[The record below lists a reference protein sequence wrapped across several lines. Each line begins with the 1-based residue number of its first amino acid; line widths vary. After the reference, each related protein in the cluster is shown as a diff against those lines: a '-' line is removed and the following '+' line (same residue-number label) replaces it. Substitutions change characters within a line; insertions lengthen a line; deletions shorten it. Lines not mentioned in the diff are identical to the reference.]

1 MALGGLL
8 VGLGIWSIFSRV
20 DRHKS
25 RVLIAENQY
34 MENPTPVM
42 DPKRHSSWDTDILII
57 GSGAAGLRA
66 ALAASERAD
75 VTLIT
80 KTTLTESNTHYA
92 QGGIAVAMNLDDT
105 IALHIKDTCAAGVG
119 LCDVHAVEMMVS
131 EGIPRVAELLDWG
144 ANFDWE
150 GALPRFTQEAAHSRR
165 RIVHKGD
172 ATGRETTDVLI
183 QRVLNTERIKVL
195 QSAFAIDLLTAN
207 DAAGREETLTC
218 YGASAV
224 VDGALVYIRARATI
238 LATGGLGRIY
248 PCTSNP
254 KVATGDGFAAAWRA
268 GCEMVDMEFVQ
279 FHPTTLCLDGAPNFL
294 ISEAVRG
301 EGGELINIR
310 GERFMWKYHEKGE
323 LAPRDVVSRS
333 IQNEM
338 ELTGFPCVYLDITHK
353 PAEFIRERFPTISD
367 TTKRYGLDISVDL
380 IPVRPGAHFMMGGIR
395 TNTDTETNLKGLYA
409 CGEVACTGVH
419 GANRLASNSLLECL
433 VFGARAGTNAAIFA
447 ESESPDHPPDIPAV
461 DNVLASVETD
471 LTFVE
476 AVKDAT
482 REVLWE
488 NVSIERNGE
497 GLRQTLAELQ
507 DLTVSLESLQTAS
520 VERTVETTDA
530 IGQMPSVSPVL
541 LQTTDVELIEAVNML
556 NVALMITQSALVR
569 TESRGAHYR
578 ADFPTQNDTDWSRR
592 VLLTQDKT
600 PEVVAL

>member
-1 MALGGLL
+1 
-8 VGLGIWSIFSRV
+8 
-20 DRHKS
+20 
-25 RVLIAENQY
+25 
-34 MENPTPVM
+34 MENSTSVM
-42 DPKRHSSWDTDILII
+42 NPERHSSWDTDVLII

-105 IALHIKDTCAAGVG
+105 IALHIKDTCAAGAG
-119 LCDVHAVEMMVS
+119 LCDAQAVEMMVS
-131 EGIPRVAELLDWG
+131 EGIPRVGELLDWG

-183 QRVLNTERIKVL
+183 QRVLNTERIQVL
-195 QSAFAIDLLTAN
+195 QRAFAIDLLTDAN
-207 DAAGREETLTC
+207 VPTGHEEPRAC
-218 YGASAV
+218 YGVTAV
-224 VDGALVYIRARATI
+224 VDEELVYIRAKATI
-238 LATGGLGRIY
+238 LATGGLGRLY

-279 FHPTTLCLDGAPNFL
+279 FHPTTLYLDGAPNFL

-301 EGGELINIR
+301 EGGQLINIR
-310 GERFMWKYHEKGE
+310 GERFMRKYHEKEE

-333 IQNEM
+333 IQSEM

-353 PAEFIRERFPTISD
+353 PAEFIFERFPTISD

-447 ESESPDHPPDIPAV
+447 ESGSPDHPPNIPTV
-461 DNVLASVETD
+461 DNTLMSVETD
-471 LTFVE
+471 LTFIE
-476 AVKDAT
+476 AIKDAT

-488 NVSIERNGE
+488 NVSIERDGE
-497 GLRQTLAELQ
+497 GLKQTLAELQ
-507 DLTVSLESLQTAS
+507 DLTVSLEGTH
-520 VERTVETTDA
+520 VV
-530 IGQMPSVSPVL
+530 GQSHSVSPVL
-541 LQTTDVELIEAVNML
+541 LQTTDVEIIEAVNML
-556 NVALMITQSALVR
+556 NVALMITESALVR

-578 ADFPTQNDTDWSRR
+578 ADFPTQDDTEWHRR
-592 VLLTQDKT
+592 VLLTRDEA
-600 PEVVAL
+600 PEVVALNHPE

>member
-1 MALGGLL
+1 
-8 VGLGIWSIFSRV
+8 
-20 DRHKS
+20 
-25 RVLIAENQY
+25 
-34 MENPTPVM
+34 MENPTSAMNPEAHL
-42 DPKRHSSWDTDILII
+42 KWDTDVLII

-66 ALAASERAD
+66 ALAASEHAD

-105 IALHIKDTCAAGVG
+105 IALHIKDTCAAGAG
-119 LCDVHAVEMMVS
+119 LCNVEAVEMMVS

-150 GALPRFTQEAAHSRR
+150 GTLPRFTREAAHSRR

-183 QRVLNTERIKVL
+183 QRVLNTERIHVL
-195 QSAFAIDLLTAN
+195 QNTFAIDLLT
-207 DAAGREETLTC
+207 DAHGEAQDTDATAC
-218 YGASAV
+218 YGVTAIVEEQIVS
-224 VDGALVYIRARATI
+224 IRAKATI

-279 FHPTTLCLDGAPNFL
+279 FHPTTLFLDGAPNFL

-301 EGGELINIR
+301 EGGKLLSIR
-310 GERFMWKYHEKGE
+310 GERFMEKYHEKGE
-323 LAPRDVVSRS
+323 LAPRDVVSRA
-333 IQNEM
+333 IQSEM
-338 ELTGFPCVYLDITHK
+338 DLTGFPCVFLDITHK
-353 PAEFIRERFPTISD
+353 PEDFILERFPTISD
-367 TTKRYGLDISVDL
+367 TTKRYGLNINMDL

-395 TNTDTETNLKGLYA
+395 TNTDTQTNLEGLYA

-433 VFGARAGTNAAIFA
+433 VYGARAGTNAAIFA
-447 ESESPDHPPDIPAV
+447 NNYQSSVITGQLKRGSRTAMRDSLTDNRKLKTDDYSIESIQDVIR
-461 DNVLASVETD
+461 ET
-471 LTFVE
+471 
-476 AVKDAT
+476 
-482 REVLWE
+482 LWK

-497 GLRQTLAELQ
+497 GLQETLAELQ
-507 DLTVSLESLQTAS
+507 DLM
-520 VERTVETTDA
+520 ERLGRVLTNPEVADIATVET
-530 IGQMPSVSPVL
+530 
-541 LQTTDVELIEAVNML
+541 VNML
-556 NVALMITQSALVR
+556 NVALMITQSALAR

-578 ADFPTQNDTDWSRR
+578 ADFPA
-592 VLLTQDKT
+592 QDDAEWQQRILITRDNT
-600 PEVVAL
+600 PKAISL

>member
-1 MALGGLL
+1 
-8 VGLGIWSIFSRV
+8 
-20 DRHKS
+20 
-25 RVLIAENQY
+25 
-34 MENPTPVM
+34 MENPTSTV
-42 DPKRHSSWDTDILII
+42 KIKEGHSSWDTDVLII

-66 ALAASERAD
+66 ALAASEHSN

-105 IALHIKDTCAAGVG
+105 IALHIQDTCTAGAG
-119 LCDVHAVEMMVS
+119 LCDVKAVEMMVS

-150 GALPRFTQEAAHSRR
+150 GTLPRFTQEAAHSRR

-183 QRVLNTERIKVL
+183 QRVLSTKNIHVL
-195 QSAFAIDLLTAN
+195 QNTFAIDLLT
-207 DAAGREETLTC
+207 DAETTKGREETNTC
-218 YGASAV
+218 YGAIAIVDEQV
-224 VDGALVYIRARATI
+224 VCIRARATI

-279 FHPTTLCLDGAPNFL
+279 FHPTTLYLDGAPNFL

-301 EGGELINIR
+301 EGGQLINIR
-310 GERFMWKYHEKGE
+310 GERFMEKYHEKGE
-323 LAPRDVVSRS
+323 LAPRDVVSRAN
-333 IQNEM
+333 QTEM

-353 PAEFIRERFPTISD
+353 PAEFILERFPTISD
-367 TTKRYGLDISVDL
+367 TTKHYGLDISIDL

-433 VFGARAGTNAAIFA
+433 VYGARAGTNAATFA
-447 ESESPDHPPDIPAV
+447 SLQPSHPPDRLSS
-461 DNVLASVETD
+461 DNIETPLTAPIETD
-471 LTFVE
+471 LVFIE
-476 AVKDAT
+476 AIKDAI
-482 REVLWE
+482 RETLWE

-497 GLRQTLAELQ
+497 GLEQTLAELQ
-507 DLTVSLESLQTAS
+507 DLAADLGNVPARPESKDIAMI
-520 VERTVETTDA
+520 ET
-530 IGQMPSVSPVL
+530 IN
-541 LQTTDVELIEAVNML
+541 IL
-556 NVALMITQSALVR
+556 NVALMITESALAR

-578 ADFPTQNDTDWSRR
+578 ADFPTQDDTNWHCRTVITD
-592 VLLTQDKT
+592 DNP
-600 PEVVAL
+600 PEVIPL

>member
-1 MALGGLL
+1 
-8 VGLGIWSIFSRV
+8 
-20 DRHKS
+20 
-25 RVLIAENQY
+25 
-34 MENPTPVM
+34 MENPTSAMNPE
-42 DPKRHSSWDTDILII
+42 RHSGWDTDVLII

-66 ALAASERAD
+66 ALAASEHAN

-105 IALHIKDTCAAGVG
+105 IALHIKDTCTAGAG
-119 LCDVHAVEMMVS
+119 LCDVKAVEMMVS

-150 GALPRFTQEAAHSRR
+150 GTLPRFTQEAAHSRR

-183 QRVLNTERIKVL
+183 QRVLNTQNIHVL
-195 QSAFAIDLLTAN
+195 QNTFAIDLLT
-207 DAAGREETLTC
+207 DAETPEAREETVTC
-218 YGASAV
+218 YGVTAIVDEEV
-224 VDGALVYIRARATI
+224 VCIRAKATI
-238 LATGGLGRIY
+238 LATGGLGRVY

-279 FHPTTLCLDGAPNFL
+279 FHPTTLYLDGAPNFL

-301 EGGELINIR
+301 EGGRLINIR
-310 GERFMWKYHEKGE
+310 GERFMEKYHEKGE
-323 LAPRDVVSRS
+323 LAPRDVVSRA
-333 IQNEM
+333 IQIEM

-353 PAEFIRERFPTISD
+353 PAEFIHERFPTISD
-367 TTKRYGLDISVDL
+367 TTKRYGLDISIDL

-395 TNTDTETNLKGLYA
+395 TNTDTETNLNGLYA

-433 VFGARAGTNAAIFA
+433 VYGARAGTNAAAFA
-447 ESESPDHPPDIPAV
+447 VLQPSHPPDISLA
-461 DNVLASVETD
+461 DNTEMSQMPHIEADLVSSIEAINDAIRET
-471 LTFVE
+471 
-476 AVKDAT
+476 
-482 REVLWE
+482 LWE

-497 GLRQTLAELQ
+497 GLRQTLAGLQ
-507 DLTVSLESLQTAS
+507 DLTTSLGNVPAK
-520 VERTVETTDA
+520 
-530 IGQMPSVSPVL
+530 PVAG
-541 LQTTDVELIEAVNML
+541 DIALIETVNML
-556 NVALMITQSALVR
+556 DVALMITESALAR

-578 ADFPTQNDTDWSRR
+578 ADFPTRDDIDWHRR
-592 VLLTQDKT
+592 ILIKDDDPL
-600 PEVVAL
+600 EVISLD

>member
-1 MALGGLL
+1 
-8 VGLGIWSIFSRV
+8 
-20 DRHKS
+20 
-25 RVLIAENQY
+25 
-34 MENPTPVM
+34 MENPTSAVNPES
-42 DPKRHSSWDTDILII
+42 HSSWDTDVLIV

-66 ALAASERAD
+66 ALAASEHTS

-105 IALHIKDTCAAGVG
+105 IALHIKDTCAAGAG
-119 LCDVHAVEMMVS
+119 LCNVKAVEMMVS

-150 GALPRFTQEAAHSRR
+150 GTLPRFTQEAAHSRR

-183 QRVLNTERIKVL
+183 QRVLNTENIHVL
-195 QSAFAIDLLTAN
+195 QNTFAIDLLT
-207 DAAGREETLTC
+207 DAEVTEERQETVTC
-218 YGASAV
+218 YGVTAI
-224 VDGALVYIRARATI
+224 VDGQVVSIRAKATI
-238 LATGGLGRIY
+238 LATGGLGRVY

-279 FHPTTLCLDGAPNFL
+279 FHPTTLYLDGAPNFL

-301 EGGELINIR
+301 EGGQLINIR
-310 GERFMWKYHEKGE
+310 GERFMEKYHEKGE
-323 LAPRDVVSRS
+323 LAPRDVVSRA
-333 IQNEM
+333 IQIEM

-353 PAEFIRERFPTISD
+353 PAEFILERFPTISD
-367 TTKRYGLDISVDL
+367 TTKHYGLDISVDL

-395 TNTDTETNLKGLYA
+395 TNTDTETNLEALYA

-433 VFGARAGTNAAIFA
+433 VYGARAGTNAAAFA
-447 ESESPDHPPDIPAV
+447 SSQPAHSPDVLHPGNTGTSQVPH
-461 DNVLASVETD
+461 VETD
-471 LTFVE
+471 LAFIE
-476 AVKDAT
+476 AVQDAI
-482 REVLWE
+482 RETLWE

-497 GLRQTLAELQ
+497 GLEQTLAELQ
-507 DLTVSLESLQTAS
+507 DLTTNLGNVPATPGPGDI
-520 VERTVETTDA
+520 VR
-530 IGQMPSVSPVL
+530 
-541 LQTTDVELIEAVNML
+541 IEAVNML
-556 NVALMITQSALVR
+556 NVALMITESALAR

-578 ADFPTQNDTDWSRR
+578 ADFPTQNDNDWHRR
-592 VLLTQDKT
+592 ILMTRGKLS
-600 PEVVAL
+600 EVVPLGMAVGS

>member
-1 MALGGLL
+1 
-8 VGLGIWSIFSRV
+8 
-20 DRHKS
+20 
-25 RVLIAENQY
+25 
-34 MENPTPVM
+34 MENSTSAVNPE
-42 DPKRHSSWDTDILII
+42 RHSGWDTDVLII

-66 ALAASERAD
+66 ALAASEHAN

-105 IALHIKDTCAAGVG
+105 IALHITDTCTAGAG
-119 LCDVHAVEMMVS
+119 LCDVKAVEMMVS

-150 GALPRFTQEAAHSRR
+150 GTLPRFTQEAAHSRR

-183 QRVLNTERIKVL
+183 QRVLNTENIHVL
-195 QSAFAIDLLTAN
+195 QNTFAIDLLT
-207 DAAGREETLTC
+207 DAETPKGREETVTC
-218 YGASAV
+218 YGVTAIVDEEV
-224 VDGALVYIRARATI
+224 VCIRAKATI
-238 LATGGLGRIY
+238 LATGGLGRVY

-279 FHPTTLCLDGAPNFL
+279 FHPTTLYLDGAPNFL

-301 EGGELINIR
+301 EGGRLINIR
-310 GERFMWKYHEKGE
+310 GERFMEKYHENEE
-323 LAPRDVVSRS
+323 LAPRDVVSRA
-333 IQNEM
+333 IQIEM

-353 PAEFIRERFPTISD
+353 PAEFIHERFPTITD
-367 TTKRYGLDISVDL
+367 TTKRYGLDISIDL

-433 VFGARAGTNAAIFA
+433 VYGARAGTSAATFTA
-447 ESESPDHPPDIPAV
+447 LQPSHPPAISLA
-461 DNVLASVETD
+461 DNTEMSQVPHIEADLASS
-471 LTFVE
+471 VE
-476 AVKDAT
+476 AIKDAI
-482 REVLWE
+482 RETLWE

-497 GLRQTLAELQ
+497 GLRQTLAGLQ
-507 DLTVSLESLQTAS
+507 DLTTSLGNVPAKPT
-520 VERTVETTDA
+520 
-530 IGQMPSVSPVL
+530 PS
-541 LQTTDVELIEAVNML
+541 DIALIEVVNML
-556 NVALMITQSALVR
+556 NVALMITESALAR

-578 ADFPTQNDTDWSRR
+578 ADFPTRDDIDWHRRILIKNDNP
-592 VLLTQDKT
+592 
-600 PEVVAL
+600 PEVISLE

>member
-1 MALGGLL
+1 
-8 VGLGIWSIFSRV
+8 
-20 DRHKS
+20 
-25 RVLIAENQY
+25 
-34 MENPTPVM
+34 MENPTSAVNSE
-42 DPKRHSSWDTDILII
+42 RHSGWDTDVLII

-66 ALAASERAD
+66 ALAASEHAN

-105 IALHIKDTCAAGVG
+105 IDLHIKDTCEAGAR
-119 LCDVHAVEMMVS
+119 LCDVKAVEMMVS

-150 GALPRFTQEAAHSRR
+150 GTLPRFTQEAAHSRR

-183 QRVLNTERIKVL
+183 QRVLNTKNIHVL
-195 QSAFAIDLLTAN
+195 QNTFAIDLLT
-207 DAAGREETLTC
+207 DAESAKDSEETLTC
-218 YGASAV
+218 YGVTAIVGEEV
-224 VDGALVYIRARATI
+224 VCIRAKATI

-279 FHPTTLCLDGAPNFL
+279 FHPTTLYLDGAPNFL

-301 EGGELINIR
+301 EGGQLINIR
-310 GERFMWKYHEKGE
+310 GERFMEKYHEKGE
-323 LAPRDVVSRS
+323 LAPRDVVSRA
-333 IQNEM
+333 IQIEM

-353 PAEFIRERFPTISD
+353 PVDFIHERFPTISD

-395 TNTDTETNLKGLYA
+395 TNTDTETNLTGLYA

-433 VFGARAGTNAAIFA
+433 VYGARAGTNAAAFA
-447 ESESPDHPPDIPAV
+447 ALQPSHPSDILPAGNTETSQISGIKE
-461 DNVLASVETD
+461 DLASI
-471 LTFVE
+471 E
-476 AVKDAT
+476 AIKDAI
-482 REVLWE
+482 RETLWE

-507 DLTVSLESLQTAS
+507 NL
-520 VERTVETTDA
+520 TTDLGTVPA
-530 IGQMPSVSPVL
+530 ILAPGD
-541 LQTTDVELIEAVNML
+541 TTLIETVNML
-556 NVALMITQSALVR
+556 NVALMITESALAR

-578 ADFPTQNDTDWSRR
+578 ADFPTQDDIGWHRR
-592 VLLTQDKT
+592 ILIKNGNP
-600 PEVVAL
+600 PEVISLN

>member
-1 MALGGLL
+1 MPQSALFPC
-8 VGLGIWSIFSRV
+8 SSKKF
-20 DRHKS
+20 
-25 RVLIAENQY
+25 
-34 MENPTPVM
+34 MENPTYQM
-42 DPKRHSSWDTDILII
+42 NPKRHSSWDTDVLII

-105 IALHIKDTCAAGVG
+105 IALHIKDTCDAGAG
-119 LCDVHAVEMMVS
+119 LCDIQAVEMMVS

-150 GALPRFTQEAAHSRR
+150 GTLPRFTQEAAHSRR

-183 QRVLNTERIKVL
+183 QRVLNAERIHVL
-195 QSAFAIDLLTAN
+195 QSAFAIDLLT
-207 DAAGREETLTC
+207 DADVSKRNGGDVTC
-218 YGASAV
+218 YGTTAI
-224 VDGALVYIRARATI
+224 VDGEFVCLQAKTTI
-238 LATGGLGRIY
+238 LATGGLGRVY

-301 EGGELINIR
+301 EGGALINIR
-310 GERFMWKYHEKGE
+310 GEHFMGKYHEKGE

-333 IQNEM
+333 IQKEM
-338 ELTGFPCVYLDITHK
+338 ELTEFPCVYLDITHK
-353 PAEFIRERFPTISD
+353 PAEFILERFPTISD
-367 TTKRYGLDISVDL
+367 TTKYYGLDISIDL

-395 TNTDTETNLKGLYA
+395 TNTATETNLKGLYA

-433 VFGARAGTNAAIFA
+433 VYGARAGTNAAMFA
-447 ESESPDHPPDIPAV
+447 ASQMSDHPPNNISMLGD
-461 DNVLASVETD
+461 ASTSIETD
-471 LTFVE
+471 LTAIE
-476 AVKDAT
+476 DAKNT
-482 REVLWE
+482 IQETLWE
-488 NVSIERNGE
+488 NVSIERNDE
-497 GLRQTLAELQ
+497 GLSQALAELQ
-507 DLTVSLESLQTAS
+507 DLTTSLENLQITAP
-520 VERTVETTDA
+520 T
-530 IGQMPSVSPVL
+530 L
-541 LQTTDVELIEAVNML
+541 LQTTDVEMIEAVNML
-556 NVALMITQSALVR
+556 HVALMITRSALVR

-578 ADFPTQNDTDWSRR
+578 ADFPTQNDTNWHRR
-592 VLLTQDKT
+592 VLLTRDKS
-600 PEVVAL
+600 PAVIDL

>member
-1 MALGGLL
+1 
-8 VGLGIWSIFSRV
+8 
-20 DRHKS
+20 
-25 RVLIAENQY
+25 
-34 MENPTPVM
+34 MENPTSVM
-42 DPKRHSSWDTDILII
+42 NPKRHSSWDTDVLII

-80 KTTLTESNTHYA
+80 KTALTESNTHYA

-105 IALHIKDTCAAGVG
+105 VALHIKDTCAAGAG
-119 LCDVHAVEMMVS
+119 LCDTQAVEMMVS

-183 QRVLNTERIKVL
+183 QRVLNTEHIRVM
-195 QSAFAIDLLTAN
+195 QSTFAVDLLT
-207 DAAGREETLTC
+207 DAEVTNGSEETVRCHGVT
-218 YGASAV
+218 AV
-224 VDGALVYIRARATI
+224 VDGAFVYIHAKATI
-238 LATGGLGRIY
+238 LATGGLGRLY

-279 FHPTTLCLDGAPNFL
+279 FHPTTLYLDGAPNFL

-301 EGGELINIR
+301 EGGQLINIR
-310 GERFMWKYHEKGE
+310 GERFMRKYHEKEE

-333 IQNEM
+333 IQSEM

-367 TTKRYGLDISVDL
+367 TTKRYGLDISIDL

-395 TNTDTETNLKGLYA
+395 TNTDTETNLRGLYA

-433 VFGARAGTNAAIFA
+433 VFGARAGTRAATFA
-447 ESESPDHPPDIPAV
+447 ESQASAHPPDIAAV
-461 DNVLASVETD
+461 DNTLTSVETD
-471 LTFVE
+471 LAFVE
-476 AVKDAT
+476 VLKDAT
-482 REVLWE
+482 RETLWE

-497 GLRQTLAELQ
+497 GLSQTLAELQ
-507 DLTVSLESLQTAS
+507 DLIVSLEKLANNVSRKNRGNDRFCWSDLLGF
-520 VERTVETTDA
+520 
-530 IGQMPSVSPVL
+530 INPSS
-541 LQTTDVELIEAVNML
+541 
-556 NVALMITQSALVR
+556 
-569 TESRGAHYR
+569 
-578 ADFPTQNDTDWSRR
+578 NDRCRDN
-592 VLLTQDKT
+592 
-600 PEVVAL
+600 

>member
-1 MALGGLL
+1 MEKSTSAVNPEQHSGL
-8 VGLGIWSIFSRV
+8 
-20 DRHKS
+20 
-25 RVLIAENQY
+25 
-34 MENPTPVM
+34 
-42 DPKRHSSWDTDILII
+42 DTDVLII

-66 ALAASERAD
+66 ALAASERAS

-105 IALHIKDTCAAGVG
+105 IALHIKDTCAAGAG
-119 LCDVHAVEMMVS
+119 LCDVEAVEMMVS

-150 GALPRFTQEAAHSRR
+150 GTLPRFTQEAAHSRR

-183 QRVLNTERIKVL
+183 QRVLNTENIHVL
-195 QSAFAIDLLTAN
+195 QNTFAIDLLT
-207 DAAGREETLTC
+207 DAETPEERQETAAC
-218 YGASAV
+218 YGVTAI
-224 VDGALVYIRARATI
+224 VDERIVSIRAKATI
-238 LATGGLGRIY
+238 LATGGLGRLY

-279 FHPTTLCLDGAPNFL
+279 FHPTTLYLDGAPNFL

-301 EGGELINIR
+301 EGGQLINIR
-310 GERFMWKYHEKGE
+310 GERFMERYHEKGE
-323 LAPRDVVSRS
+323 LAPRDVVSRA
-333 IQNEM
+333 IQIEM

-353 PAEFIRERFPTISD
+353 PAEFIHERFPTISD
-367 TTKRYGLDISVDL
+367 TTQHYGLDISVDL

-433 VFGARAGTNAAIFA
+433 VYGARAGTNAALFA
-447 ESESPDHPPDIPAV
+447 SLQPSQPPD
-461 DNVLASVETD
+461 VLLAGHTEASQMSDIEAD
-471 LTFVE
+471 LAASIE
-476 AVKDAT
+476 AIKDAI
-482 REVLWE
+482 RETLWE

-507 DLTVSLESLQTAS
+507 DLTTNLGS
-520 VERTVETTDA
+520 VPATPGPGDIA
-530 IGQMPSVSPVL
+530 
-541 LQTTDVELIEAVNML
+541 LIETVNML
-556 NVALMITQSALVR
+556 NVALMITESALAR

-578 ADFPTQNDTDWSRR
+578 ADFPTQDDIDWHRRILIKNDNP
-592 VLLTQDKT
+592 
-600 PEVVAL
+600 PEVIPLKSL

>member
-1 MALGGLL
+1 
-8 VGLGIWSIFSRV
+8 
-20 DRHKS
+20 
-25 RVLIAENQY
+25 
-34 MENPTPVM
+34 MENSTSVM
-42 DPKRHSSWDTDILII
+42 NPERHSSWDTDVLII

-105 IALHIKDTCAAGVG
+105 IALHIKDTCAAGAG
-119 LCDVHAVEMMVS
+119 LCDAQAVEMMVS

-183 QRVLNTERIKVL
+183 QRVLNTERIQVL
-195 QSAFAIDLLTAN
+195 QRAFAIDLLTDAN
-207 DAAGREETLTC
+207 VPTGHEEPRAC
-218 YGASAV
+218 YGVTAV
-224 VDGALVYIRARATI
+224 VDEELVYIRAKATI
-238 LATGGLGRIY
+238 LATGGLGRLY

-279 FHPTTLCLDGAPNFL
+279 FHPTTLYLDGAPNFL

-301 EGGELINIR
+301 EGGQLINIR
-310 GERFMWKYHEKGE
+310 GERFMRKYHEKEE

-333 IQNEM
+333 IQSEM

-353 PAEFIRERFPTISD
+353 PAEFIFERFPTISD

-447 ESESPDHPPDIPAV
+447 ESGSPDHPPNIPTV
-461 DNVLASVETD
+461 DNTLMSVETD
-471 LTFVE
+471 LTFIE
-476 AVKDAT
+476 AIKDAT

-488 NVSIERNGE
+488 NVSIERDGE
-497 GLRQTLAELQ
+497 GLKQTLAELQ
-507 DLTVSLESLQTAS
+507 DLTVSLEGTHVVVQSHS
-520 VERTVETTDA
+520 VA
-530 IGQMPSVSPVL
+530 PIL
-541 LQTTDVELIEAVNML
+541 LQTTDVEIIEAVNML
-556 NVALMITQSALVR
+556 NVALMITESALVR

-578 ADFPTQNDTDWSRR
+578 ADFPTQDDTEWHRR
-592 VLLTQDKT
+592 VLLTRDEA
-600 PEVVAL
+600 PEVVALNHPEMK

>member
-1 MALGGLL
+1 
-8 VGLGIWSIFSRV
+8 
-20 DRHKS
+20 
-25 RVLIAENQY
+25 
-34 MENPTPVM
+34 MENSTSEVNSE
-42 DPKRHSSWDTDILII
+42 RHSSWDTDVLII

-66 ALAASERAD
+66 ALAASKHAN

-105 IALHIKDTCAAGVG
+105 IALHIKDTCTAGAG
-119 LCDVHAVEMMVS
+119 LCDAKAVEIMVS

-183 QRVLNTERIKVL
+183 QRVLNTENIHVL
-195 QSAFAIDLLTAN
+195 QNTFAIDLLT
-207 DAAGREETLTC
+207 DAETAKGSEEIGTC
-218 YGASAV
+218 YGVTAIVDEEAV
-224 VDGALVYIRARATI
+224 CIRARATI
-238 LATGGLGRIY
+238 LATGGLGRVY

-279 FHPTTLCLDGAPNFL
+279 FHPTTLYLDGAPNFL

-301 EGGELINIR
+301 EGGQLISIR
-310 GERFMWKYHEKGE
+310 GERFMEKYHEKGE
-323 LAPRDVVSRS
+323 LAPRDVVSRA
-333 IQNEM
+333 IQIEM

-353 PAEFIRERFPTISD
+353 PAEFIHERFPTISD
-367 TTKRYGLDISVDL
+367 TTKHYGLDISVDL

-433 VFGARAGTNAAIFA
+433 VYGARAGTNAATFA
-447 ESESPDHPPDIPAV
+447 SIQPSHPPDILLDGNTESSQIPYIEA
-461 DNVLASVETD
+461 DSASI
-471 LTFVE
+471 E
-476 AVKDAT
+476 AIKDAI
-482 REVLWE
+482 RETLWE

-507 DLTVSLESLQTAS
+507 DLTTNLGEVP
-520 VERTVETTDA
+520 TTPV
-530 IGQMPSVSPVL
+530 PSDI
-541 LQTTDVELIEAVNML
+541 TLIETVNML
-556 NVALMITQSALVR
+556 NVALMITESALAR

-578 ADFPTQNDTDWSRR
+578 ADFPTQDNTDWHRR
-592 VLLTQDKT
+592 ILIKSDNL
-600 PEVVAL
+600 PEVISL